1 MKRVK
6 NKTLAE
12 QVYEELERKIVFC
25 EIEPGS
31 VLTEQGIASML
42 GVGRTPVREALLL
55 LSKRYLVN
63 ISKAGIVVPQMNASL
78 QMQLLEVRRVILKLC
93 IECAIKRLTEEDKKA
108 IEKLLD
114 DMPKHD
120 EIGFLSW
127 LDKRQDVLA
136 KASKN
141 YFIYEELRNVQGIS
155 RRFWYRYAQNGQHD
169 IVREKH
175 KNILEAVY
183 RKNTQRALECVDDI
197 IDYFENFVK
206 QYLI

>member
-1 MKRVK
+1 MKKVK

-12 QVYEELERKIVFC
+12 QVYDELERRIVFC

-31 VLTEQGIASML
+31 ILTEQGIANML
-42 GVGRTPVREALLL
+42 DVGRTPVREALLL

-63 ISKAGIVVPQMNASL
+63 ISKAGIMVPQMNASL

-93 IECAIKRLTEEDKKA
+93 IECAIKRLTEDDKKA
-108 IEKLLD
+108 INELLNEIENY
-114 DMPKHD
+114 D
-120 EIGFLSW
+120 EINFLSW

-155 RRFWYRYAQNGQHD
+155 RRFWYRYAQNSQHD
-169 IVREKH
+169 IVKEKH
-175 KNILEAVY
+175 KNILKAVCQ
-183 RKNTQRALECVDDI
+183 KNTEKALEYVDDI